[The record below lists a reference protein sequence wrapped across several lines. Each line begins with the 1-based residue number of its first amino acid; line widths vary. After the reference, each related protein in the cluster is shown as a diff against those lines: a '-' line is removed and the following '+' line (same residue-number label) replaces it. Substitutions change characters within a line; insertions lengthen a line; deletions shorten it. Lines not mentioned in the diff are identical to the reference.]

1 MGEGKM
7 RGERKEQETYAAP
20 RNGKR
25 EREREEQERERKR
38 KKGRKNRGG
47 RSVASGVTSTWNDCR
62 CSYFKRRVKQLR
74 FFFFSSSSTLS
85 VRVVNAL
92 TLCARTIVRFVRV
105 SCLFSCLAF
114 VCCAARVQVYLGR
127 GGTMGGEG
135 KRKGK

>member
-1 MGEGKM
+1 M

-114 VCCAARVQVYLGR
+114 VCCAARVQVYLGE
-127 GGTMGGEG
+127 GGNNGG
-135 KRKGK
+135 RR